1 MVRAVRPDTLGL
13 GGYAAAGLRRTR
25 AHGSPNRQR
34 AGRAPWIV
42 AKTARSWIRMDLRS
56 RSSCSTRKNISRTLC
71 TSQSERSMSARE
83 NILRRIRE
91 ANGRE
96 AGETAGRRIAIR
108 KKLDDRSRGPL
119 PTMAWEP
126 VPHFK
131 ERCIAMMSTV
141 SEVESLDGVPHALAS
156 YLKANQLPATGVCW
170 AEFAALNWAG
180 SGLTIEARPSHAEDK
195 LGITGVFCALAENGT
210 LMLLSGETT
219 PATTSLLPETHVAV
233 VPFSRIVR

>member
-1 MVRAVRPDTLGL
+1 
-13 GGYAAAGLRRTR
+13 
-25 AHGSPNRQR
+25 
-34 AGRAPWIV
+34 
-42 AKTARSWIRMDLRS
+42 
-56 RSSCSTRKNISRTLC
+56 
-71 TSQSERSMSARE
+71 MSARE

-170 AEFAALNWAG
+170 PEFAALNWAG
-180 SGLTIEARPSHAEDK
+180 SGLTIEARASHAEDK

-233 VPFSRIVR
+233 VPFSRIVRTMEDGWDLLRRERGVLPRQVNFISGPSRTADIEMTLVLGAHGPFRVHVILVAR